1 MSSGKKILY
10 KAANMMGFTSTIS
23 EISYENNVNV
33 TPTTL
38 KISLIRTNN
47 LINEVN
53 DRNTTLIDLTINI
66 SEISK
71 IPNIKPNSFITIGHN
86 YIIRNSLDKNVLI
99 NLSSSTYVSRT
110 FNPYASKQVKIGE
123 DIYPFLLFVKDPNV
137 TSFDDIDII
146 IPGNT
151 FGNITFTSNATFT
164 DYTSAVYASKFPEK
178 DPALP
183 HLQEEDFL
191 DTITITKD
199 TSYVNA
205 DYSKYTVSTESYIDV
220 VLLEQVI
227 GIPDRL
233 RVDLIDGT
241 GSFRV
246 LKSSVDNKFAVK
258 AGFGYYTNI
267 KKYEE

>member
-1 MSSGKKILY
+1 MASGKKIFY
-10 KAANMMGFTSTIS
+10 KAANMFGFTGSIAEITHERTI
-23 EISYENNVNV
+23 NV
-33 TPTTL
+33 TPTTFS
-38 KISLIRTNN
+38 ISLIRNN
-47 LINEVN
+47 STTDIVN
-53 DRNTTLIDLTINI
+53 TMVDVTIDI

-71 IPNIKPNSFITIGHN
+71 IKNIKPNSFITIAGN
-86 YIIRNSLDKNVLI
+86 RITAGSVDKNALI
-99 NLSSSTYVSRT
+99 NLSSSTYTSRT
-110 FNPYASKQVKIGE
+110 FNPYSSTQQRVGE
-123 DIYPFLLFVKDPNV
+123 EFYPFLFFVKNPNP

-146 IPGNT
+146 IPDNTYGNVT
-151 FGNITFTSNATFT
+151 NTVNVPFT
-164 DYTSAVYASKFPEK
+164 DYTSTVFASKFPER

-183 HLQEEDFL
+183 YLQEEDFL

-205 DYSKYTVSTESYIDV
+205 DYTKYTVSTESYIDV
-220 VLLEQVI
+220 VLLEQVT
-227 GIPDRL
+227 GILDRL

-246 LKSSVDNKFAVK
+246 LKSSVDDKFAVK